1 MLGRQDGGGDSFAA
15 LRDAA
20 VSEDPCG
27 AMSGQTE
34 RLVFEVFHKVISAPE
49 AVIFSAALLLCFVG
63 VSMAT
68 NGLFGVTVMLI
79 FAVFG
84 VLMHSFGYSVVIFI
98 IAFFLGP
105 QFEKSLAQA
114 IALLNGNILNI
125 YTSPVAVAL
134 LVLSVVWI
142 FWFLSKRT
150 NEVADTTNLGVP
162 DGETLDQKDP

>member
-1 MLGRQDGGGDSFAA
+1 M
-15 LRDAA
+15 
-20 VSEDPCG
+20 
-27 AMSGQTE
+27 
-34 RLVFEVFHKVISAPE
+34 FHKVISAPE

-114 IALLNGNILNI
+114 IAVLNGNILNI

-134 LVLSVVWI
+134 LVLSVVSI
-142 FWFLSKRT
+142 FWFLSKRS